1 MLALWWHA
9 CRSTFFAQ
17 NTNMRFITPCITYNE
32 IQMLRAQQQQQ
43 QPEFVVQGPPHHY
56 RALRSLVNPFG
67 HPPLSNIGH
76 GSGLALYICAS
87 GFWVLELIGVFRTD
101 FWRSGSSSAFPEW
114 VFCVVECAAAF
125 SGHIVFLKRLL
136 TKKYKNRSNW
146 RDTASGAFP
155 RVPGRQDACH

>member
-9 CRSTFFAQ
+9 CRSTSFAQ

-32 IQMLRAQQQQQ
+32 IQMLRAQQQQ
-43 QPEFVVQGPPHHY
+43 PEFVVQGPPHHY

-67 HPPLSNIGH
+67 HSPLSNIGH

-101 FWRSGSSSAFPEW
+101 FWRSGSSSAFPGW
-114 VFCVVECAAAF
+114 VFCVVERAAAF
-125 SGHIVFLKRLL
+125 SGCILCFLKCLL